1 MKMKRILLLSL
12 LVLACQHE
20 RSKQPPC
27 AKNLEKYLNSSVKSF
42 LKENLSYQRITIM
55 DSKPGLAHSLLVV
68 YSKGCTIELIPT
80 QFEHM
85 MPFDTCMEWNVEEFK
100 KEKIG
105 SIDVYSS
112 DKLIQRIE

>member
-1 MKMKRILLLSL
+1 MKRILLLPL
-12 LVLACQHE
+12 LALACQTE
-20 RSKQPPC
+20 TTQQTPC
-27 AKNLEKYLNSSVKSF
+27 SRNLEKYLNSSVKSF
-42 LKENLSYQRITIM
+42 LKENPSYQRITIM

-68 YSKGCTIELIPT
+68 YSRDCTVELIPT
-80 QFEHM
+80 KFEHM
-85 MPFDTCMEWNVEEFK
+85 MPFDTNMGWNMEEFQ